1 MTADNADHPAP
12 LGAGPVYVNA
22 AGEGK
27 PAGAVQVI
35 AGGFPVDL
43 AFVHARW
50 HRALDDLAAEAPGPI
65 RTHIEQH
72 DARVRHDAVA
82 GVLALCDEWDQLSKG
97 ETPTTARIRAAINGR
112 QT

>member
-1 MTADNADHPAP
+1 MSEQP
-12 LGAGPVYVNA
+12 PVKMRATDTGYTID
-22 AGEGK
+22 
-27 PAGAVQVI
+27 P
-35 AGGFPVDL
+35 

-50 HRALDDLAAEAPGPI
+50 HRALEDLAAEAPGPI

-72 DARVRHDAVA
+72 DARVQLAAVA